1 MFSSTILYTM
11 YIQSKTHSLMEW
23 LRSIPFFFIF
33 PQFELNTW
41 IKVCWFYKV
50 YYINWIKRCL
60 SPLRNIHSLFPQFS
74 VTHTKLRLIKYTLEN
89 IGGAFKNGQSSD
101 TSNIGYTR
109 HRTKTRKR
117 KKGQHNNLKR
127 WATPTTPKNGGE
139 FHVLTNGKLFLLS

>member
-1 MFSSTILYTM
+1 MSILFCDRVVFENNRHSLIQLLLQNKKIFSSTILYTM
-11 YIQSKTHSLMEW
+11 YIQSKTRILMEW

-41 IKVCWFYKV
+41 IKVCWLYKV
-50 YYINWIKRCL
+50 YYINWIERCL

-74 VTHTKLRLIKYTLEN
+74 VTHTKLRSIKYTLEN

-101 TSNIGYTR
+101 TDNIGYTK

-117 KKGQHNNLKR
+117 KKG
-127 WATPTTPKNGGE
+127 
-139 FHVLTNGKLFLLS
+139 